1 MASKSWTDADEKAFQ
16 EMAQRRSSLQ
26 GIVLPVTIKSGGS
39 MTDAS
44 KRRATELKVFEN
56 SDPEWDES
64 EFGELS
70 PKVPM
75 PKVTETFVPTL
86 PEGVNTMEE
95 WGQTQFAFGKYQ
107 KERMSYG
114 RAYEEDPA
122 YAAWSKTHLVGPQTH
137 GAALDW
143 GEYVRARRAVEAH
156 RTKGPCYAGT
166 SMPREFVK

>member
-1 MASKSWTDADEKAFQ
+1 MASKQWTDADEKAFQ

-26 GIVLPVTIKSGGS
+26 EPVLPVAIKSGGS

-70 PKVPM
+70 PKVPK

-86 PEGVNTMEE
+86 PEGVNTMEV
-95 WGQTQFAFGKYQ
+95 WGQTQFVFGKYQ
-107 KERMSYG
+107 RERMSYG

-122 YAAWSKTHLVGPQTH
+122 YVAWSKTHLVGPQTH
-137 GAALDW
+137 GRAADPW
-143 GEYVRARRAVEAH
+143 
-156 RTKGPCYAGT
+156 C
-166 SMPREFVK
+166 SPRLG

>member
-1 MASKSWTDADEKAFQ
+1 MAL
-16 EMAQRRSSLQ
+16 RRSSRQ
-26 GIVLPVTIKSGGS
+26 EPVIPMVVKSAGTMS
-39 MTDAS
+39 DAS

-70 PKVPM
+70 PKVPK

-122 YAAWSKTHLVGPQTH
+122 YVAWSKTHLVEPQTH

-143 GEYVRARRAVEAH
+143 GEYVRARKSCGSPQN
-156 RTKGPCYAGT
+156 KGALLCWNFHASRVCEVNG
-166 SMPREFVK
+166 